1 MGQAQGKDNEKNV
14 GLMQRFHEKRQEE
27 MLEVA
32 GFKPGDMAIVDR
44 SESLAEKDWNLVK
57 IVESTANE
65 GEFLCRFYNSYS
77 RNKNIAKREYFPCWL
92 KKNGDE
98 VFQENRGHVSWTA
111 FTESFHISSLLFHPF
126 ALTKRHRIPSD
137 IVEKLM
143 LDQCAIPI
151 FFFMRSIYHTS
162 PGAAPRPL

>member
-1 MGQAQGKDNEKNV
+1 MKVSFYVAFTI
-14 GLMQRFHEKRQEE
+14 LI
-27 MLEVA
+27 LE
-32 GFKPGDMAIVDR
+32 I
-44 SESLAEKDWNLVK
+44 
-57 IVESTANE
+57 
-65 GEFLCRFYNSYS
+65 
-77 RNKNIAKREYFPCWL
+77 KNIAKREYFPCWL

-143 LDQCAIPI
+143 LDQYATPILVFEEHIPLVNMLQCSLKAGDSD
-151 FFFMRSIYHTS
+151 FQLE
-162 PGAAPRPL
+162 PENLGDE